1 MAIGQMANRWFVVVD
16 DGESKMIMIMIMIMS
31 MVENDVGKPKTVGDN
46 ERKRKRN

>member
-1 MAIGQMANRWFVVVD
+1 MANRWFVVVD
-16 DGESKMIMIMIMIMS
+16 DGESKMIMIMIMS